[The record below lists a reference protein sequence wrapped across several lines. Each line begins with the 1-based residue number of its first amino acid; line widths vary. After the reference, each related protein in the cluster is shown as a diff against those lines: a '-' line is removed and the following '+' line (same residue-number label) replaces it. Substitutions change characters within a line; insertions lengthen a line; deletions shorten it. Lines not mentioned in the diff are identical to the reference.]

1 MPENKRGR
9 QKVPIAKMEKDANLQ
24 VTFSKRRQGLFK
36 KASELCTLCRVGMGV
51 IVFSPGQKVF
61 SFGNPDVKSVLDNFK
76 NHNHNPLLY
85 TQDGLNPTIQNLN
98 SLLTQEMAILEMEKK
113 RKKELDE
120 IKNKREETEKWW
132 EKPPNQLDL
141 RQNTCLTSALE
152 NLKMEL
158 VSQRSQHLQAID
170 PPNHYGESY
179 NNIVGGGNVDLF
191 DQTRMFD
198 GNASNYNPNSIIS
211 NHGPMF
217 ANNDNTNVFEA
228 LGPRSNLNLPE

>member
-1 MPENKRGR
+1 MARNRRGR
-9 QKVPIAKMEKDANLQ
+9 QKIQIVKMEKDANLQ

-36 KASELCTLCRVGMGV
+36 KASELCTLCCVGMGV

-61 SFGNPDVKSVLDNFK
+61 SFGNPDVRSVINNFK
-76 NHNHNPLLY
+76 NHNHNPLMY
-85 TQDGLNPTIQNLN
+85 TEDGLNPTIQNLN
-98 SLLTQEMAILEMEKK
+98 SLLTQELTTLEMEKK
-113 RKKELDE
+113 RAKELDQ

-132 EKPPNQLDL
+132 EKTPKQLDL
-141 RQNTCLTSALE
+141 SQNTRLISVLE

-170 PPNHYGESY
+170 PPNYDGGSY
-179 NNIVGGGNVDLF
+179 NNIVGGGNVDLS

-198 GNASNYNPNSIIS
+198 GNTSNYNPNMILS

-217 ANNDNTNVFEA
+217 GYNDNNNVFEA
-228 LGPRSNLNLPE
+228 FGPRSNLNLPE